1 MKNRSHEVDIGV
13 KKMSDVYNKA
23 YSKKQLQELNY
34 QLKENEH
41 IRKIDE
47 DTFMIEFDGQYDIYF
62 VYDEAKEKII
72 SYYQNKYKNLEL
84 SEEEIE
90 RKMKEIN
97 SPEAMFALQ
106 NALLDKYNI
115 NRELSVRLPEITD
128 EIIEEI
134 TPSKVMNMLLTYYGI
149 YQLSNMDGEENEYKH
164 TPKDYV
170 VLTELYDMNKEFID
184 KHIADN
190 DLVDHFSNLL
200 KKHLICKL
208 LSEIII

>member
-13 KKMSDVYNKA
+13 KKMSDVYNNA

-47 DTFMIEFDGQYDIYF
+47 DTFMIEFDGQDDIYS
-62 VYDEAKEKII
+62 VYDKAKEKII

-97 SPEAMFALQ
+97 SPVAMFALQ

-149 YQLSNMDGEENEYKH
+149 FQLSNMDGEEKEYKH

>member
-1 MKNRSHEVDIGV
+1 
-13 KKMSDVYNKA
+13 
-23 YSKKQLQELNY
+23 
-34 QLKENEH
+34 
-41 IRKIDE
+41 
-47 DTFMIEFDGQYDIYF
+47 MIEFDGQYDIYF

-106 NALLDKYNI
+106 NAFLDKYNI
-115 NRELSVRLPEITD
+115 NRDISVRLPDITD
-128 EIIEEI
+128 QIIEKI
-134 TPSKVMNMLLTYYGI
+134 TPSKIVNMLIQYYGS
-149 YQLSNMDGEENEYKH
+149 YKLSEMKTESREYEF
-164 TPKDYV
+164 TPDDYY
-170 VLTELYDMNKEFID
+170 LITEFYEKNKEIID

-190 DLVDHFSNLL
+190 DLQNHFENLL
-200 KKHLICKL
+200 KKHKICKL